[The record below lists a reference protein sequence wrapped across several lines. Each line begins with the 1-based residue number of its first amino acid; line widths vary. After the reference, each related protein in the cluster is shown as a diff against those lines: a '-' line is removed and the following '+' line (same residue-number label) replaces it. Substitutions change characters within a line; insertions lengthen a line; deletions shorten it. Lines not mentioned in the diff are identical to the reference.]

1 MPGVTTVFDSRAQDS
16 RLDGLAAAAGT
27 VRAGRLVVFP
37 TDTVYGIG
45 CDAFSGTA
53 VQSLLHAKGRPP
65 GTPVGVLIGSWA
77 TVDGLVLAMPP
88 SARLLMEAFWPG
100 SLSMVLP
107 QAPSLA
113 WDLGNARGT
122 VTVRMPLHPVA
133 LELLRE
139 VGPMAVSMA
148 SHSGSDV
155 SGPTATCQSAREQLG
170 DTVSVY
176 LDAGELSGESTSTV
190 VDVTGTEPRLLREG
204 PITAAQLS
212 EVLGWD
218 ISVES

>member
-1 MPGVTTVFDSRAQDS
+1 MTTVFDCRAQDS

-27 VRAGRLVVFP
+27 ARSGRLVVFP

-53 VQSLLHAKGRPP
+53 VHSLLNAKGRPA
-65 GTPVGVLIGSWA
+65 GTPIGVLIGSWA
-77 TVDGLVLAMPP
+77 TVDGLVLSMPP
-88 SARLLMEAFWPG
+88 TARLLMEAFWPG

-113 WDLGNARGT
+113 WDLGNSRGT

-148 SHSGSDV
+148 SHSGSGV
-155 SGPTATCQSAREQLG
+155 TAPTATCQSAREQLG
-170 DTVSVY
+170 ESVSIY
-176 LDAGELSGESTSTV
+176 LDAGEVSGEGTSTV
-190 VDVTGTEPRLLREG
+190 VDITGTEPRLLREG

-212 EVLGWD
+212 EVLGWE
-218 ISVES
+218 ISR

>member
-1 MPGVTTVFDSRAQDS
+1 MTTVFDCRAQDS

-27 VRAGRLVVFP
+27 VRSGRQVVFP

-53 VQSLLHAKGRPP
+53 VHSLLQAKGRPA
-65 GTPVGVLIGSWA
+65 GTPVGVLIGSWT
-77 TVDGLVLAMPP
+77 TVDGLVLSMPP
-88 SARLLMEAFWPG
+88 AARLLIEAFWPG
-100 SLSMVLP
+100 SLSLVLP

-113 WDLGNARGT
+113 WDLGNSRGT

-148 SHSGSDV
+148 THATAQP
-155 SGPTATCQSAREQLG
+155 SGPTATCEQARDQLG
-170 DTVSVY
+170 ESVSVY
-176 LDAGELSGESTSTV
+176 LDAGELSGTGTSTV
-190 VDVTGTEPRLLREG
+190 VDVTGTEPTLLREG

-212 EVLGWD
+212 EVLGWE
-218 ISVES
+218 IQR